1 MSSRRSELTGSR
13 VAYSPGERD
22 VFSHLAVDRP
32 RDTGVL
38 TGLHYALGQVPFNGR
53 RVVSGLLSS
62 LARKVVLNREPF
74 RVRSSPRAGP
84 NPKTFWLEST
94 ARRGKA
100 GRERPVSPLP
110 SASGSRD
117 REAGQ

>member
-1 MSSRRSELTGSR
+1 MPSRRSELTGSR

-22 VFSHLAVDRP
+22 VFSHLLEGRP

-38 TGLHYALGQVPFNGR
+38 TGLHYALGEVPFNGR

-62 LARKVVLNREPF
+62 LARKVLLNREPF

-94 ARRGKA
+94 ARGQKA
-100 GRERPVSPLP
+100 GRERPRPPVTTYHGPLEGKT
-110 SASGSRD
+110 S
-117 REAGQ
+117 Q